1 MYIYDRYFLIGP
13 GMKPKVAV
21 NSFIEDMQFDKHHY
35 EKITAFDRNVIA
47 KNQGRVLRYAYTGYA
62 YLL

>member
-1 MYIYDRYFLIGP
+1 
-13 GMKPKVAV
+13 MKPKVAV